1 MTLVSRDVA
10 ASEEGVT
17 PPPQENE
24 IRRLLIRRR
33 RKERLPD
40 VRSASHLDLNREFG
54 ERSDETA
61 KYFFATLILFGLLFA
76 ICDWTGI
83 R

>member
-1 MTLVSRDVA
+1 MTLVSRDMA
-10 ASEEGVT
+10 ASEQGVT
-17 PPPQENE
+17 SAPEE
-24 IRRLLIRRR
+24 TEVRRLLSRRR

-54 ERSDETA
+54 EPADETA
-61 KYFFATLILFGLLFA
+61 KFFFAALILFGLLFA